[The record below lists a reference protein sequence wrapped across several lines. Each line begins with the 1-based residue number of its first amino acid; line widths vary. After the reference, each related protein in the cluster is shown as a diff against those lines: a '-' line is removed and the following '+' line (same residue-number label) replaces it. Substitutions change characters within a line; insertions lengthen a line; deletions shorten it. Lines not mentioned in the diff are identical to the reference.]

1 MTAIKATVQL
11 WQRRLI
17 QGRPIEADRLLA
29 EIARIDSQTTKMGKM
44 IDDLLD
50 MTRLQIGQQ
59 PSLASQELDLIA
71 LAHRVAQIQQ
81 STTNLHRII
90 LKASVPELMVP
101 GDPLWLER
109 VCTNLLSNAIK
120 YSLPGGTIT
129 VTISQEKDETNSWA
143 KLTVQDQGLGIPAE
157 EVSHIFEP
165 FYRASNVLNNIAGTG
180 IGLASV
186 AQIVEQHGGT
196 ITVKSKEGKGTTFT
210 IHLPLMKHATTE

>member
-1 MTAIKATVQL
+1 MV
-11 WQRRLI
+11 
-17 QGRPIEADRLLA
+17 
-29 EIARIDSQTTKMGKM
+29 
-44 IDDLLD
+44 DDLLD

-71 LAHRVAQIQQ
+71 LVHRVAQIQQ

-90 LKASVPELMVP
+90 LKASAPELRVL
-101 GDPLWLER
+101 GDPLRLER

-129 VTISQEKDETNSWA
+129 VTISQEKDEANSWA

-210 IHLPLMKHATTE
+210 THLPLMKHATIE